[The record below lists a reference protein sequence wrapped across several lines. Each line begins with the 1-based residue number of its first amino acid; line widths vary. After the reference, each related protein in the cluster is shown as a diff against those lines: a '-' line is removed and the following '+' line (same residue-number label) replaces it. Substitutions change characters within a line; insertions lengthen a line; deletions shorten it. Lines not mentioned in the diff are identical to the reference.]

1 MARPKSKEELLTQ
14 SQGNFS
20 KLFDFICSMPNE
32 NITFTGSTMNRNV
45 RDILIHLHHW
55 HLMTLDWYK
64 IGMKG
69 NKPIMPAKGYTWK
82 DTPQLNKKIWE
93 DSQDIT
99 LSESKEL
106 LKSSYRKIQDIIDSH
121 SNEELFEKKKYKW
134 TGSTSLGSYLISAT
148 ASHYDWALKL
158 IKKTTK

>member
-14 SQGNFS
+14 SQGNFR

-106 LKSSYRKIQDIIDSH
+106 LKSSYRKIQNIIDSH